1 MELRKDP
8 VTRSWVV
15 VGHTEEAPVPLDHC
29 PLCPGAE
36 KGQTLLALP
45 AGSGSW
51 RVRVTPNPAPLYRIE
66 GEVGRAAEGIYDKM
80 RSVGAHEIVVETPDH
95 ERRLSHLSDEEIEM
109 VLDAYKRRIADL
121 KHDARFKYA
130 TAIKNQGRAAAA
142 EWTHAHSEVIATTF
156 VPRRVLYE
164 LRASKAYFQ
173 EKERCVFCDILR
185 QEERAG
191 KRVVDTQGEYV
202 AFCPYA
208 SRVPYETWIQSRKH
222 NHEFEEPRAEA
233 RRRHLAALVGRT
245 LRRLEQIS
253 DSYHMVLHTAPNTR
267 VSRVEPADSWKTLA
281 EDYHWH
287 IEIMPILPK
296 GSRSYALKEVYFN
309 AVLPEDSAKQLR
321 ELEASL

>member
-8 VTRSWVV
+8 ITRSWVV
-15 VGHTEEAPVPLDHC
+15 VGQGGEPPLPPDPC
-29 PLCPGAE
+29 PLCPATE
-36 KGQTLLALP
+36 TGQTLLALP
-45 AGSGSW
+45 ASGAW
-51 RVRVTPNPAPLYRIE
+51 RVRVTPNAAPLYRIE

-80 RSVGAHEIVVETPDH
+80 RSVGAHEVLIETPDH
-95 ERRLSHLSDEEIEM
+95 DRRLSQLSDHEIEL
-109 VLDAYKRRIADL
+109 VLEAYKRRIADL
-121 KHDARFKYA
+121 KRDSRFKYA
-130 TAIKNQGRAAAA
+130 SAIKNQGRAASA
-142 EWTHAHSEVIATTF
+142 EWTHAHSEIIATTF

-164 LRASKAYFQ
+164 LRAAKSYYT

-185 QEERAG
+185 QEERSG
-191 KRVVDTQGEYV
+191 KRVVDTQGDYV

-208 SRVPYETWIQSRKH
+208 SRVPYETWILSRKH
-222 NHEFEEPRAEA
+222 NHQFEEPRHDAKPK
-233 RRRHLAALVGRT
+233 HLAAILGRT

-253 DSYHMVLHTAPNTR
+253 DAYHMVLHTSPNTNVNR
-267 VSRVEPADSWKTLA
+267 GLSDYWKTIA

-321 ELEASL
+321 ELEAGL